1 MSLRSYD
8 YSCQCGV
15 HESVIVEYEERDDW
29 SCDDCG
35 EGERLMC
42 APVVQTLETHM
53 RGYKGDG
60 IRNSDIEGYWNPGFG
75 EFVDENL
82 TNPATGDPIKYT
94 SLADKRRKLKQAN
107 LYEKPPKPSA
117 KKRAIFDGSSHRGSK
132 KAIGTK

>member
-15 HESVIVEYEERDDW
+15 HESVIVEYEERDNW
-29 SCDDCG
+29 SCDECG
-35 EGERLMC
+35 EGGRLMC
-42 APVVQTLETHM
+42 APVVHTLETHM

-60 IRNSDIEGYWNPGFG
+60 IRNRDIEGYWNPGFG

-107 LYEKPPKPSA
+107 LYEKPPKPSDR
-117 KKRAIFDGSSHRGSK
+117 KSVV
-132 KAIGTK
+132 